1 MLLQSLFPGCPVDR
15 LDATAYLRIYVVNDG
30 LVSYPFNFSGH
41 GHDIRSF
48 WFVGYLD
55 FANVSLVD
63 LSGCLSL
70 LEHALRSLTPSF
82 LAAVHFSLVLQ
93 LLHTT
98 CIYPSDNLFEL
109 ELPSHNLLI

>member
-1 MLLQSLFPGCPVDR
+1 M
-15 LDATAYLRIYVVNDG
+15 
-30 LVSYPFNFSGH
+30 
-41 GHDIRSF
+41 RSF

-82 LAAVHFSLVLQ
+82 LAAVHFSCF
-93 LLHTT
+93 TT
-98 CIYPSDNLFEL
+98 TTYNTACIYPSDNLFEL